1 MKNLKK
7 TTASVVSI
15 LAVILVTYSCRK
27 EDEPKVPELTTLAV
41 SQIATD
47 FAHSGGN
54 VINDGGVPITSR
66 GLVWAKTP
74 NPTLESNDG
83 FTVNGS
89 GLGVFSAV
97 IDGLSANTT
106 YYVRAY
112 STNIAG
118 NGYGN
123 QQDFSTIAAIPELT
137 TTPVTE
143 LSARSAKSGGTLKSD
158 GGAPISARGVCWSYN
173 PDPTIAD
180 FKTNDGEGTGSFVS
194 NLTGLTENTTYYL
207 RAYATNSAGTAYGN
221 SFSFVTNQIVAP
233 VLTTSEITLIT
244 HSSAEAGGNIISNGG
259 SEILAKGVC
268 WSTSPNPTITGNKTI
283 DQSATLEFIS
293 HLTDLNPN
301 TKYYVRAYATNSKG
315 TGYGSETT
323 FTTLAQPPA
332 AVTLAAASIMGNS
345 ATLQSRVNP
354 NNSLT
359 EVSFEYGATASY
371 GQTVTTSI
379 SPITGHTDIHIN
391 TGIHYLIPGTTYHFR
406 VKAVNSAGI
415 TFGEDMTFTTLN
427 IPMVSTTT
435 VTSVT
440 VNSAITGG
448 VVISDGGA
456 SSLYSR
462 GVCWNTSGNPTVS
475 DSKTFDGSSTGSF
488 VSTLNGLL
496 PNTVYYVRAY
506 ASSYV
511 GTAYGNQLT
520 FTTD

>member
-1 MKNLKK
+1 M
-7 TTASVVSI
+7 
-15 LAVILVTYSCRK
+15 AVILVTYSCRK

-180 FKTNDGEGTGSFVS
+180 FKTNDGEGIGSFVS
-194 NLTGLTENTTYYL
+194 NLTL
-207 RAYATNSAGTAYGN
+207 
-221 SFSFVTNQIVAP
+221 
-233 VLTTSEITLIT
+233 
-244 HSSAEAGGNIISNGG
+244 
-259 SEILAKGVC
+259 
-268 WSTSPNPTITGNKTI
+268 
-283 DQSATLEFIS
+283 LE
-293 HLTDLNPN
+293 
-301 TKYYVRAYATNSKG
+301 
-315 TGYGSETT
+315 
-323 FTTLAQPPA
+323 
-332 AVTLAAASIMGNS
+332 
-345 ATLQSRVNP
+345 
-354 NNSLT
+354 
-359 EVSFEYGATASY
+359 
-371 GQTVTTSI
+371 
-379 SPITGHTDIHIN
+379 
-391 TGIHYLIPGTTYHFR
+391 HF
-406 VKAVNSAGI
+406 G
-415 TFGEDMTFTTLN
+415 
-427 IPMVSTTT
+427 
-435 VTSVT
+435 
-440 VNSAITGG
+440 
-448 VVISDGGA
+448 
-456 SSLYSR
+456 
-462 GVCWNTSGNPTVS
+462 
-475 DSKTFDGSSTGSF
+475 
-488 VSTLNGLL
+488 
-496 PNTVYYVRAY
+496 
-506 ASSYV
+506 
-511 GTAYGNQLT
+511 
-520 FTTD
+520 